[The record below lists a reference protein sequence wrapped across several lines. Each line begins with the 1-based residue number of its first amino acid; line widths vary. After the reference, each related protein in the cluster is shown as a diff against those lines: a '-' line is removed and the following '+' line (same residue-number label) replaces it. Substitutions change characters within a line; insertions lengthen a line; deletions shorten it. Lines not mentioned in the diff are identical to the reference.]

1 MKNALVLEKVSKTY
15 KNSDFKLDEVSFCVP
30 QGTILGFVGK
40 NASGKTTTIQSILG
54 VIKPDSGKIEM
65 LGHDINENISSIKND
80 IGVVFDSTSFPTEMT
95 AKHIENIL
103 RDTYK
108 NWDSEVFNHYLKKF
122 GIDTKKKIKTFSRG
136 MTMKFALAVA
146 LSHGAKLLILDEA
159 TAGLDPVAREEILD
173 ILLDFVSNEENSILL
188 SSHISSDLEKIAD
201 YITFIA
207 DGKLILSE
215 EKDVLLY
222 EYGVAKMK
230 QADFEKLSHDEF
242 LSHRK
247 RGLQI
252 EVLVNNKV
260 EFIKKYPNIV
270 VDNAT
275 IDEILALIT
284 KQ

>member
-65 LGHDINENISSIKND
+65 LGHDINENLFALKND
-80 IGVVFDSTSFPTEMT
+80 VGVVFDTISFPTEMT

-230 QADFEKLSHDEF
+230 MADFEKLSQDEF